1 MSTKS
6 THGFLLFFLF
16 AGIFSFFFPLPCQNI
31 SPPVFAMKIYAF
43 YSFHKANKKAP
54 FLKRSFCLR
63 NAGTTEEGY
72 RYIQNLP
79 ASSDKTITFPKTFPI
94 IYLWT
99 DNYSLS
105 LYAYH
110 IIRNKYNQIS
120 AAKNLSRNGRDSC
133 TRFRI
138 NILRTAD
145 IFCRS
150 PAHAL
155 WHSL

>member
-1 MSTKS
+1 MHFIHFTKQ
-6 THGFLLFFLF
+6 TKK
-16 AGIFSFFFPLPCQNI
+16 PL
-31 SPPVFAMKIYAF
+31 
-43 YSFHKANKKAP
+43 
-54 FLKRSFCLR
+54 FLKGAFCLR

-105 LYAYH
+105 LCAYH

-120 AAKNLSRNGRDSC
+120 AA
-133 TRFRI
+133 TI
-138 NILRTAD
+138 NIPR
-145 IFCRS
+145 RS
-150 PAHAL
+150 RGVFHMRRKAPVLPAARPRAPL
-155 WHSL
+155 SVCPCILFLVTRKRVG